1 MKKISLLF
9 VLTIFICTNVSAR
22 TCDLTLGSSCPS
34 AEGSYNISA
43 SGCNIRP
50 NDSEMIQYGCIEAK
64 PNSINESPIYYNFET
79 CIECKPGYTEYRGAE
94 HIKVNGGQAELNC
107 DNTYILNYLTC
118 ECICAEPC
126 NGHGWRDVPGTGY
139 QDFVT
144 NSCLCDINGAN
155 CNPKT
160 QYRCAAGYYGKPT
173 TNTEPICNKC
183 PDMPTD
189 ANMQVKNPGLS
200 DLGNNEDIT
209 DCYQPSNEVFEDDV
223 GKYTFADKC
232 NNTGK

>member
-1 MKKISLLF
+1 MKKINLLF
-9 VLTIFICTNVSAR
+9 VLAIFTITTKIQAEECLSTLSDECTRASVNGNLYYVNTDFNNCER
-22 TCDLTLGSSCPS
+22 GQTLCLW
-34 AEGSYNISA
+34 AHIS
-43 SGCNIRP
+43 N
-50 NDSEMIQYGCIEAK
+50 
-64 PNSINESPIYYNFET
+64 IYYEFNT
-79 CIECKPGYTEYRGAE
+79 CYECPPGYTKKTEISVYPQDGT
-94 HIKVNGGQAELNC
+94 GWLC
-107 DNTYILNYLTC
+107 DDTLDYGTC

-126 NGHGWRDVPGTGY
+126 NGHEWRNVPGTGY

-155 CNPKT
+155 CNPQT

-189 ANMQVKNPGLS
+189 ANMQVKNPGQS

-209 DCYQPSNEVFEDDV
+209 DCYQPSDKVFEDDV
-223 GKYTFADKC
+223 GTYTFANKC